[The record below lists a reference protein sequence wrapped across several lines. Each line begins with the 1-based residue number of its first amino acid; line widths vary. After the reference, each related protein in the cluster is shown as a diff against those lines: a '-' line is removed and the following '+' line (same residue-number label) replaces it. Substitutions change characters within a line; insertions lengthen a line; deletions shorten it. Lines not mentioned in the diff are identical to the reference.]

1 MRTSGGRGSTR
12 AQRENVALAT
22 ARRASHVVAKSSS
35 ITDQIEKPALRAGF
49 FASVA
54 DEDVCQSGGVPF
66 TGRLAEHAAPLP
78 GDRVKGKIT
87 VFPLTI
93 PAVPHGNRCC
103 ALRSPPGLQ
112 PAVGSTRPARPFRA
126 RSCLDSPLA
135 AIPGGQPLSCGLR
148 FADFSGEPGPR
159 CTPFLHRTFSIA
171 EDGGGDEMTV

>member
-112 PAVGSTRPARPFRA
+112 PAVGSTRPARPFRG
-126 RSCLDSPLA
+126 SL
-135 AIPGGQPLSCGLR
+135 LSR
-148 FADFSGEPGPR
+148 FASCRHPWRPALVLRPSVRRFQRGARAPLYAFSSQNVQ
-159 CTPFLHRTFSIA
+159 HR
-171 EDGGGDEMTV
+171 GGWGRG